1 MRRDLNALADVV
13 QAIVRIGPEN
23 APDASLRESI
33 AQAVTEAIAPVVQ
46 SRQGTV
52 SSLHAA
58 LVDVARRTPAD
69 ARHGTTVL
77 DKPQADAARP
87 VAERRTR
94 PKPASTPPATPAETV
109 EAAERPREQ
118 VPFSLGSYGETAAQA
133 ALRPKDSAAAL
144 PALRAWGAA
153 AFEDIEVDEVR
164 DEFDADEE
172 VAADPA
178 EPPLMTDIFLP
189 PVEAGETL
197 ASEQDPGEGAGIRFW
212 PHIAGALAVGI
223 LLAIGLF
230 SLEVALRP
238 PLAATS
244 TSDRVRRALAAR
256 DASEIAELAV
266 PPTSGTATLAPG
278 PRPVARAGQPA
289 GILVVSVTQDSVT
302 VSIDGS
308 QPEPAPVTWDDVPAG
323 RYSLRIERAGYQ
335 AREDTVTV
343 RSGLTTTR
351 YYVLI
356 PERQ

>member
-1 MRRDLNALADVV
+1 
-13 QAIVRIGPEN
+13 
-23 APDASLRESI
+23 
-33 AQAVTEAIAPVVQ
+33 
-46 SRQGTV
+46 
-52 SSLHAA
+52 
-58 LVDVARRTPAD
+58 
-69 ARHGTTVL
+69 
-77 DKPQADAARP
+77 
-87 VAERRTR
+87 
-94 PKPASTPPATPAETV
+94 
-109 EAAERPREQ
+109 
-118 VPFSLGSYGETAAQA
+118 
-133 ALRPKDSAAAL
+133 
-144 PALRAWGAA
+144 LRAWGAA

-164 DEFDADEE
+164 DEFEADEE

-189 PVEAGETL
+189 APR
-197 ASEQDPGEGAGIRFW
+197 PGEKGAADWDDDDGAGIRFW

-256 DASEIAELAV
+256 DASEIVELAA

-302 VSIDGS
+302 VSINGS
-308 QPEPAPVTWDDVPAG
+308 QPEPAPATWDDVPAG
-323 RYSLRIERAGYQ
+323 RYALRVERAGYV

-343 RSGLTTTR
+343 RAGLTTTR

-356 PERQ
+356 PVRQ